1 MNKPFFYLS
10 YTEDERK
17 VFSFSKES
25 IDKKC
30 RKLTYTPESV
40 PKLRNYKNF
49 YSI

>member
-25 IDKKC
+25 IDKKFLYMLSALETDSC
-30 RKLTYTPESV
+30 V
-40 PKLRNYKNF
+40 
-49 YSI
+49 